1 MIRYVRRI
9 CEAEADFRHKWPN
22 LQEQI
27 LKTPENLWHLVN
39 LGMDFFYKI
48 RHKGAIWKKQIPIG
62 VISEK
67 SEINIGS
74 QNSEKERLCLKAG
87 RRRPRRKTAE
97 RPRAGL

>member
-1 MIRYVRRI
+1 M
-9 CEAEADFRHKWPN
+9 E
-22 LQEQI
+22 
-27 LKTPENLWHLVN
+27 
-39 LGMDFFYKI
+39 DFFYKI

-87 RRRPRRKTAE
+87 RRRQADCHCRQPPPSQPKDRRATEGHRRQADRRCRILEKKLPDHK
-97 RPRAGL
+97 RYFKKG